1 MSQNL
6 NDVVGWIKDI
16 FYRLRKLESGSFL
29 ENASISDGR
38 LRLIRAILLLE
49 GGALLKGEGTFDWT
63 GPGSIA
69 GDWEVL
75 GGGVIRVGGVL
86 ISPIGGGRIMI
97 GQGPVGIILDGG
109 AGTLTMGNVR
119 LEGNKIIVGVGANQ
133 IVIDGAT
140 GVAHIGTSMTL
151 DPSTDG
157 GAALFS
163 NGSKLYSNPS
173 AIGLRNGTSAVTVGD
188 ALATLLAGSK
198 AVQVS
203 PDAVSMLGIR
213 EVDSLDGI
221 KLLGLTNTNEVVK
234 ISAEAAGLTA

>member
-1 MSQNL
+1 MANL
-6 NDVVGWIKDI
+6 NDNSGWIEDI
-16 FYRLRKLESGSFL
+16 KRQLARIKSGAFL
-29 ENASISDGR
+29 ENASISDGQ
-38 LRLIRAILLLE
+38 LRLIRAVLLLQ

-119 LEGNKIIVGVGANQ
+119 LEGNKIYVGVGTNQ

-173 AIGLRNGTSAVTVGD
+173 AIGLRNGSSAVTVGD

-198 AVQVS
+198 AVQMS
-203 PDAVSMLGIR
+203 QDEVSMLGIR

-221 KLLGLTNTNEVVK
+221 TILGLTTTNEVVK
-234 ISAEAAGLTA
+234 ISPEAAGLTP